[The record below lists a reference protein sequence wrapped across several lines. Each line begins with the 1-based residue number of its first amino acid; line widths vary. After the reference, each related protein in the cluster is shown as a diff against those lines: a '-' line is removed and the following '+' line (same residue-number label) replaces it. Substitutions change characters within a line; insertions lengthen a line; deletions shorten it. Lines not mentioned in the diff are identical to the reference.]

1 MKGSPAWGS
10 LKVARPSQV
19 RRHKDRLRG
28 RESEEESKLAE
39 SLNGLGCYYVKP
51 EDECGCVASLTAKQR
66 GAFVW
71 CSGGSSDFHGHIIG
85 LN

>member
-1 MKGSPAWGS
+1 M
-10 LKVARPSQV
+10 
-19 RRHKDRLRG
+19 
-28 RESEEESKLAE
+28 
-39 SLNGLGCYYVKP
+39 KP